1 MNHTCVPKE
10 ELKQEFWNRTQVSLH
25 PMLTYEEWPADWESI
40 CHPGEKEKPKRAQ
53 KMMQAH
59 IFMSDDPKH
68 DTCYVDDNM
77 RELMPL
83 WHARRSASKQ
93 SPLNWLTMLSDNGP
107 AHYKCCRSFY
117 NLTCWQAELGPTDCG
132 LCRAPAPV
140 VPGASAITA
149 AAAVCPPDAEP
160 GSAAACAHLDQFYM
174 DWMFLAP
181 DHDCVTNDPVIVD
194 SE

>member
-1 MNHTCVPKE
+1 
-10 ELKQEFWNRTQVSLH
+10 
-25 PMLTYEEWPADWESI
+25 
-40 CHPGEKEKPKRAQ
+40 
-53 KMMQAH
+53 
-59 IFMSDDPKH
+59 MSDDSKH

-140 VPGASAITA
+140 VPGASAIA
-149 AAAVCPPDAEP
+149 AAAAACPPAAEP
-160 GSAAACAHLDQFYM
+160 GSAEACAHLGQFYL
-174 DWMFLAP
+174 DWIFLAP
-181 DHDCVTNDPVIVD
+181 DHGKSVWDGISGFKKSIVIRGV
-194 SE
+194 EPKEERLTLVQL